1 MEKRGL
7 IVSLAAG
14 LSLALALLWVAGA
27 GNSPAVAAPGGSG
40 AAGPGQVIQAA
51 ARDYTGTRAEASYE
65 IETRGVI
72 TQEQWVTETVDS
84 AEVGLKGTSLA
95 LDSQGNV
102 HISYQAGG
110 ELQYAVRAGSW
121 HITTLTGLE
130 GSYSALALRGSHPHI
145 MFFNYYGHTSRLEY
159 VYQDEAGDWFTG
171 VVVSGGNNY
180 SPRENVSVV
189 MDDAGCL
196 HFAFALFKCWTWG
209 PTGDC
214 WTWYPGD
221 LMYSYQ
227 EGSGWKAPVA
237 VGYTAGDSAMALD
250 GNENVFVSVYNYVG
264 WNDDHVEMLYHG
276 YLGRGQTTP
285 AIQVVDTPGVV
296 GNFNAIAVDDSVYPP
311 VLHISYYD
319 ATNGDLKYA
328 KRTGASSWQIDVV
341 DSVGDVGQYTSIA
354 LDAGGNP
361 HISYYD
367 VSNQDLKYAYRD
379 ASGWH
384 TQTVDSAGDVGL
396 FTSLALDADGRAH
409 ISYIDA
415 SQGDLRYAH
424 LSGPKTWRIY
434 LPLLGSGVILGRVE
448 RFIDTVCLI

>member
-14 LSLALALLWVAGA
+14 LGLALALLWAAGA
-27 GNSPAVAAPGGSG
+27 GSIPAVAAPESSG
-40 AAGPGQVIQAA
+40 AASPGVVIQAA
-51 ARDYTGTRAEASYE
+51 TRVYSGARAGASHE
-65 IETRGVI
+65 IVTRGVI

-110 ELQYAVRAGSW
+110 ELQVAVRDGSW
-121 HITTLTGLE
+121 LVTTLTGLE
-130 GSYSALALRGSHPHI
+130 GSYSALALWESHPHI
-145 MFFNYYGHTSRLEY
+145 MFFKYYGHTSRMEY
-159 VYQDEAGDWFTG
+159 VYQDGAGDWFTG
-171 VVVSGGNNY
+171 VVVTGGNNY
-180 SPRENVSVV
+180 SARESVSVV
-189 MDDAGCL
+189 MDDEGSL
-196 HFAFALFKCWTWG
+196 HVAFALFKCWMWG
-209 PTGDC
+209 PTDDC
-214 WTWYPGD
+214 WTWHPGD

-237 VGYTAGDSAMALD
+237 VAYTAGDSSLALD
-250 GNENVFVSVYNYVG
+250 GDENVFVSVYNYVG
-264 WNDDHVEMLYHG
+264 WNDDHAEMLYHG
-276 YLGRGQTTP
+276 YLGRGLATP

-296 GNFNAIAVDDSVYPP
+296 GDFNAIAVDDSVSPP

-328 KRTGASSWQIDVV
+328 KRTGAASWQIDVV
-341 DSVGDVGQYTSIA
+341 DSAGDVGQYTSLA

-396 FTSLALDADGRAH
+396 FTSLALDADGGAH

-415 SQGDLRYAH
+415 THADLRVAW

-434 LPLLGSGVILGRVE
+434 LPRL
-448 RFIDTVCLI
+448 